1 MMQEGK
7 QKNFFQRHFKGIAM
21 AVITTIPT
29 IYTTLFLGSMWDPYG
44 NVSDLPVAVVNLDQP
59 VDYAGSTMA
68 VGDELVD
75 NLKESDALSFHF
87 VDAQEAKDGLSDG
100 IYYMA
105 ITIPEDF
112 SANATTLMDDTPKK
126 MELQYATNPG
136 TNYIASK
143 MSESAMEKL
152 KAQVSATV
160 TEEYTQTI
168 FDQFAQVGDGRWC
181 QSN

>member
-1 MMQEGK
+1 MQEGK

-75 NLKESDALSFHF
+75 NLKESDALCRCARSKRRAIRWNLLYGNHHPGRFFSECNHF
-87 VDAQEAKDGLSDG
+87 NG
-100 IYYMA
+100 
-105 ITIPEDF
+105 
-112 SANATTLMDDTPKK
+112 
-126 MELQYATNPG
+126 
-136 TNYIASK
+136 
-143 MSESAMEKL
+143 
-152 KAQVSATV
+152 
-160 TEEYTQTI
+160 
-168 FDQFAQVGDGRWC
+168 
-181 QSN
+181 